1 MKKNIFGMLLVMES
15 LFMAFALVVSFYYN
29 YFHGETDFRAMAITT
44 VTTLVSGLFL
54 VTWSHGKSEEDR
66 KRTITRR
73 DSLLIVSLTWV
84 VYSFFG
90 MMPFLL
96 YDGLEIDV
104 ASAYF
109 ETMSGFTTTG
119 ATVLTDIDVLPHGLL
134 LWRSITQ
141 WMGGL
146 GIVVFSFA
154 LIPVYEMKNSNMY
167 QAEVTGISLDKLK
180 PKIGDT
186 ARRLLTIY
194 LFLSIL
200 CATAYWIGPMN
211 LYDAIN
217 HSMTTIA
224 TGGYSTHTASIGYY
238 HSSYVE
244 YVASFFMIISSINFS
259 LYYFLS
265 IRRAKVFARNEE
277 MQAFLWIVLF
287 SIAIFCLLF
296 HFAPIHHHNPE
307 ALMPGGGENLL
318 RAAIF
323 HVSTVISSTGYQG
336 EYFDYVGWG
345 ASFWM
350 PTVLI
355 MAVGSCAGSTAGGI
369 KVVRFLLYIKVVL
382 QEFRL
387 MLHPRAVTSIKLNG
401 QVVPHDRVS
410 RAMGYIIMYTLLS
423 VFGIVIFTMLGVD
436 VDSAIGACISSL
448 SNVGPGTGVFGPA
461 SNFSAMHEAGKW
473 LLSFYMLVGRL
484 EIFTVLFILLPGFWE
499 RK

>member
-1 MKKNIFGMLLVMES
+1 MLLVMES
-15 LFMAFALVVSFYYN
+15 LFMAIVLAVSFYYN
-29 YFHGETDFRAMAITT
+29 HVYGEDDFQAMGITT
-44 VTTLVSGLFL
+44 LTTFVCGLFL
-54 VTWSHGKSEEDR
+54 ATWRYDKPEDER

-90 MMPFLL
+90 MLPFLL
-96 YDGLEIDV
+96 YDGLDIDV

-119 ATVLTDIDVLPHGLL
+119 ATVLTNIDDLPHGLL

-154 LIPVYEMKNSNMY
+154 LIPLYEMKNSNMY

-186 ARRLLTIY
+186 ARRLLIIY
-194 LFLSIL
+194 LILTLL
-200 CATAYWIGPMN
+200 CAGAFWFGPMN

-224 TGGYSTHTASIGYY
+224 TGGYSTHGASMGYF
-238 HSSYVE
+238 HSAYIE
-244 YVASFFMIISSINFS
+244 YVASFFMIVASINFS

-265 IRRAKVFARNEE
+265 IRRAKVFMRNEE
-277 MQAFLWIVLF
+277 MHAFLWIVLF
-287 SIAIFCLLF
+287 SIAGFCLMF
-296 HFAPIHHHNPE
+296 HFAPIHHHDPE
-307 ALMPGGGENLL
+307 ALMPGPGIDTF
-318 RAAIF
+318 RAAVF
-323 HVSTVISSTGYQG
+323 HVATTISSSGFQG

-355 MAVGSCAGSTAGGI
+355 MAVGSCAGSTAGGL
-369 KVVRFLLYIKVVL
+369 KVVRLLLYIKVVM

-401 QVVPHDRVS
+401 QVVPQDRVG

-423 VFGIVIFTMLGVD
+423 VLGIVIFTMLGVD

-448 SNVGPGTGVFGPA
+448 SNVGPATGVFGPA
-461 SNFSAMHEAGKW
+461 SNFSAMPEAGKW
-473 LLSFYMLVGRL
+473 LISFYMLVGRL

-499 RK
+499 RR